1 MDAFYNLLVLALI
14 IERLLEIM
22 VVLIPGIED
31 TKLQL
36 EDNEE
41 YKKFVLKLKRGVL
54 IAGMVTGML
63 FCFFLNFGILT
74 SVFPDQIAT
83 SNRFDHLITGIIAG
97 SGSEPV
103 HHMIKIIVGIRQK
116 LIPSR
121 AIE

>member
-1 MDAFYNLLVLALI
+1 MDSFYALLVLALI
-14 IERLLEIM
+14 IERLLEIG

-31 TKLQL
+31 TKIKL
-36 EDNEE
+36 EENQD

-54 IAGMVTGML
+54 IAGMVLGML
-63 FCFFLNFGILT
+63 FCFFLNFGILN
-74 SVFPDQIAT
+74 SVFPDQISA
-83 SNRFDHLITGIIAG
+83 SNRIDHLITGIIAG

-103 HHMIKIIVGIRQK
+103 HHIIKIIIGIRQK